1 MVDMIYILLFGDN
14 VIIYVIIIDL
24 ESNFM
29 IMWERQGENEVGFNV
44 INMQINVK
52 YGGGILLFFFFII
65 YNIIGIDV
73 GYYCCKVINIDG
85 IMISLLIYIG
95 LKSGMQ
101 YVNFF

>member
-1 MVDMIYILLFGDN
+1 M
-14 VIIYVIIIDL
+14 
-24 ESNFM
+24 
-29 IMWERQGENEVGFNV
+29 
-44 INMQINVK
+44 NVK

-95 LKSGMQ
+95 LKSGM
-101 YVNFF
+101 